1 MGALLGL
8 RWGEVAG
15 LRIGSL
21 HLLARTL
28 TVTETVTT
36 DEDTRPI
43 LGPLKSEAGIRSLSM
58 PELLVDILA
67 KHLAR
72 AGLTAADADSLVF
85 SAPGGDHWS
94 YGNYRCRRWQTAT
107 KKVGLAGI
115 GFHDLRRTAST
126 QPVLG
131 DVDLKTTGDPA
142 GTL

>member
-1 MGALLGL
+1 VGALLGL

-28 TVTETVTT
+28 TVTETATT

-43 LGPLKSEAGIRSLSM
+43 LGPPKSEAGIRSLSM

-85 SAPGGDHWS
+85 SASGGDHWS
-94 YGNYRCRRWQTAT
+94 YGN
-107 KKVGLAGI
+107 
-115 GFHDLRRTAST
+115 
-126 QPVLG
+126 
-131 DVDLKTTGDPA
+131 
-142 GTL
+142 